1 MRAISIIVL
10 CRGSVLLSQMP
21 PLHFFLGV
29 FAAPLMLS
37 LLFTPL
43 FLLGASGL
51 QFEDGVLHHVTA
63 AATEGATASTA
74 GAMGTGVE
82 TGDPAAVPRVLC
94 LLKWA
99 ASVLLNVF
107 LYS

>member
-1 MRAISIIVL
+1 
-10 CRGSVLLSQMP
+10 MP

-29 FAAPLMLS
+29 FAAPLILS

-51 QFEDGVLHHVTA
+51 QFEDGVLHPVAAAGTA
-63 AATEGATASTA
+63 AGV
-74 GAMGTGVE
+74 GAMPAGSSALTGT
-82 TGDPAAVPRVLC
+82 PAAVFRL
-94 LLKWA
+94 LGRLKWA
-99 ASVLLNVF
+99 TCMITNVF